1 MKTILVAILLTA
13 ASFAQQQPSASAPDA
28 CAACQQQNERM
39 HRQLQDW
46 AELSRYHDDDVR
58 VGPAHGQTRVA
69 FLGDSITDG
78 WHLDQYFPGKP
89 YVNRGISGQTTP
101 QMLVRM
107 RPDVIDLEPQ
117 VMLVLAGT
125 NDLSGNTGPET
136 TQQIEENYA
145 SIAELARAHN
155 IFVIFASVLPVSD
168 YGPHPMT
175 QGRPPEKIL
184 ELNNWL
190 KQYTAQHGLM
200 YLDYFSHMVDEHGFL
215 RKELSE
221 DGLHPNAAGYKIM
234 APLAEQAIE
243 QAQKRKGKK

>member
-1 MKTILVAILLTA
+1 MKTILVVFLLTA
-13 ASFAQQQPSASAPDA
+13 AAFAQQQSNPNAADA

-58 VGPAHGQTRVA
+58 VGPAHGQTRVV

-145 SIAELARAHN
+145 SIAELARVHN

-168 YGPHPMT
+168 YGPRPMT

-190 KQYTAQHGLM
+190 KQYTAQHGLL
-200 YLDYFSHMVDEHGFL
+200 YLDYFTHMVDEHGFL

-243 QAQKRKGKK
+243 QAQQRAKRR